1 MRSPP
6 FGNTNRERPAGTG
19 IWITP
24 VACRAVGRG
33 QSNFGATR
41 DAIALSRR
49 DFALGAAALSFGFD
63 CAARAAPSTQPLI
76 AWMSSSPQS
85 ERLAGLFRTALSDL
99 GYVDGISIRIES
111 RVAPISAALRTAARD
126 LVARQAAIIVANGR
140 AAARA
145 AQEAT
150 AEIPIVLAP
159 VDDPYE
165 FVARLSHP
173 EGNITGISLQQ
184 TDIDAKQIE
193 FLKAIVPEMSKI
205 AIIYYHGETY
215 YSLDSMASGLGI
227 QTLWIEVRET
237 ADVGPAFAA
246 ARADGADGFL
256 VLNTDIFGDLCDTIA
271 RKAIAE
277 NLPVAGSW
285 QGARDARF
293 LLTYSANDSDLQ
305 TRAAAYVH
313 RLLSGAR
320 LQDLPIEQVTKF
332 ELGINLVAASTL
344 GLTVPLSVLVRADSV
359 IE

>member
-1 MRSPP
+1 MHSPP
-6 FGNTNRERPAGTG
+6 FGDTNRDRRADTGTARA
-19 IWITP
+19 P
-24 VACRAVGRG
+24 VARRPVGRG
-33 QSNFGATR
+33 QHNFD
-41 DAIALSRR
+41 DAHRAALLSRR
-49 DFALGAAALSFGFD
+49 DFTRGVAALSLGFG
-63 CAARAAPSTQPLI
+63 RAADAEPSTQPLVTWI
-76 AWMSSSPQS
+76 SSSPQS
-85 ERLAGLFRTALSDL
+85 DRLVGLFRTGLGDL
-99 GYVDGISIRIES
+99 GHVDGRTIRIES
-111 RVAPISAALRTAARD
+111 RVAPTGAALRSAASD

-173 EGNITGISLQQ
+173 EGNITGLSLQQ

-193 FLKAIVPEMSKI
+193 FLKTIAPGMSRI

-215 YSLDSMASGLGI
+215 YSLDSMANGLGI
-227 QTLWIEVRET
+227 QTSWIEVREA

-246 ARADGADGFL
+246 ARTDGADGFL
-256 VLNTDIFGDLCDTIA
+256 VMNTDIFGDLCDTIA

-277 NLPVAGSW
+277 RLPAAGSW
-285 QGARDARF
+285 QGTSDARF
-293 LLTYSANDSDLQ
+293 LLTYSADDSDLQ
-305 TRAAAYVH
+305 TRAAAYVD

-320 LQDLPIEQVTKF
+320 PQDLPIEQVTKF
-332 ELGINLVAASTL
+332 QLGVNLVAANIL
-344 GLTVPLSVLVRADSV
+344 GLTVPLSILVRADTV